1 MDWKHL
7 AEAISRRDAGAEPPR
22 MGSRRV
28 SARYF
33 RFMSVINNRFRGI
46 HWHRDMNS
54 VSPPKTRRRPIHGG
68 SNPASDH
75 HGRWKCR
82 FCRSKKPAMRDTVF
96 DGDTQSMP
104 LIFVGQQWDGG
115 AVMSMDGRYIT
126 RSQGRRCE
134 YARGKINQMKIVNS
148 PLHQPLQTS
157 LSPTRMW
164 NWSP

>member
-1 MDWKHL
+1 MNRKYL
-7 AEAISRRDAGAEPPR
+7 AETVSRRDAGAEPPR

-33 RFMSVINNRFRGI
+33 RFMSVVNNRFRGI

-82 FCRSKKPAMRDTVF
+82 FCRSKNLPCGIRSLTVTHNSCLSYLRDNSGLNVALF
-96 DGDTQSMP
+96 
-104 LIFVGQQWDGG
+104 FVYP
-115 AVMSMDGRYIT
+115 VIR
-126 RSQGRRCE
+126 
-134 YARGKINQMKIVNS
+134 KII
-148 PLHQPLQTS
+148 
-157 LSPTRMW
+157 REF
-164 NWSP
+164 